1 VRALLFSLVALFQ
14 GATDRPA
21 ENPGAIAIVLDTSIA
36 LHVELSAALQRE
48 LPFRTVERTLSQP
61 WLESTK
67 PVATITLVP
76 GAQRWVESFATD
88 RPHAALLRWSNDP
101 LIGDRSPQLLIG
113 SAHTEATCTSKL
125 LSQRSRGDGADRP
138 LVIWASP
145 TDKEAAQIA
154 KDRGAV
160 LVTGGATE
168 LSERIDTQREG
179 TTDIFIRGEP
189 SLSRAVILERL
200 GYLSLSP
207 AFEVGSDAP
216 GTARFG
222 VAQWIHGDLDGH
234 AKQVSRWL
242 RRQIRSK
249 RRRPKAAP
257 PPGATHISLPCTP

>member
-1 VRALLFSLVALFQ
+1 MRALLFSLAALFQ

-21 ENPGAIAIVLDTSIA
+21 ENPGAIAIVLDTSIP
-36 LHVELSAALQRE
+36 LHVELSGALQRE

-76 GAQRWVESFATD
+76 GAQQWVESFATD
-88 RPHAALLRWSNDP
+88 RPHAALLRWSDDP
-101 LIGDRSPQLLIG
+101 LEGDTSPQLLIG
-113 SAHTEATCTSKL
+113 SAHTEATCTATM
-125 LSQRSRGDGADRP
+125 LSQRGQGDGADRA

-145 TDKEAAQIA
+145 TDEKAWQIA
-154 KDRGAV
+154 KDSGGD
-160 LVTGGATE
+160 LVTGGAAD
-168 LSERIDTQREG
+168 LSERVDGRREG

-189 SLSRAVILERL
+189 SLSHAVTLERL

-216 GTARFG
+216 GTERFG
-222 VAQWIHGDLDGH
+222 VAQWVHGDLDAH

-242 RRQIRSK
+242 RRQLKLR
-249 RRRPKAAP
+249 RRRPRAGTPAGPTQISIPCAP
-257 PPGATHISLPCTP
+257 